1 MSAPVPESVVASA
14 LKNPPAEEGPPVS
27 TLSEIDQG
35 QLGSSTGSAAA
46 VAAPAVVVAGIVF
59 LLLRPSLAALPRG
72 GVALLAAGYLG
83 LGATSLAVAGR
94 DLAGLAPAAGTGTGR
109 ERLGVLPVLA
119 VGVAAVGLATLVAG
133 PAPALAGGR
142 APVAVALDLLAAV
155 AEEALFRRVLFGWL
169 LRWGVPVAVAGSAL
183 VFALVHVPLYGIAV
197 LPVDLG
203 AGLLFSWQRA
213 ATGRWSVPAATHAAA
228 NLLAVIIR

>member
-83 LGATSLAVAGR
+83 LGAASLAVPGR

-109 ERLGVLPVLA
+109 EWLGALPVLA

-142 APVAVALDLLAAV
+142 RRWRWRSTCSRRSRRRRCSGGCCSAGCCGGASRWRWPGRRSCSRWCM
-155 AEEALFRRVLFGWL
+155 FRSTVLRSYRSISVRGCCSPGSV
-169 LRWGVPVAVAGSAL
+169 RPQVGVPCPRRRIPRPTSL
-183 VFALVHVPLYGIAV
+183 
-197 LPVDLG
+197 
-203 AGLLFSWQRA
+203 R
-213 ATGRWSVPAATHAAA
+213 
-228 NLLAVIIR
+228 